1 MDHAEAITSGDISK
15 NIPTDY
21 LEREDEM
28 GAISRSFQIIIDTF
42 RSENDILEQR
52 ILEKNKE
59 LETQYAYILETEKA
73 ASLGNLVAG
82 IAHEI
87 NTPIGISLSSA
98 SYLDRVNDEY
108 RKKLA
113 AGTMTKDNLMD
124 FMETLTDS
132 LVLMNNNLARAGEM
146 IKSFKQVAVDQS
158 SELRHHFSLNEN
170 ISVVILSLRHEYKRT
185 HHKINNL
192 CPQDIEIDSYPGA
205 FSQIITNL
213 IMKFFKT
220 WICE

>member
-1 MDHAEAITSGDISK
+1 
-15 NIPTDY
+15 
-21 LEREDEM
+21 
-28 GAISRSFQIIIDTF
+28 
-42 RSENDILEQR
+42 
-52 ILEKNKE
+52 
-59 LETQYAYILETEKA
+59 
-73 ASLGNLVAG
+73 
-82 IAHEI
+82 
-87 NTPIGISLSSA
+87 
-98 SYLDRVNDEY
+98 
-108 RKKLA
+108 
-113 AGTMTKDNLMD
+113 MTKDNLMD

-213 IMKFFKT
+213 IMNSLKHGFANEYNGVIDIDVELKGNTLYVYYKDNGKGISEENLKKMYEPFFTTNRAAGNSGLGMHIVFNLVNQKLKGT
-220 WICE
+220 IKCESTEGEGVQFIIEIPI